1 MDLNILIDLRS
12 IPFKGSS
19 NSQSLES
26 DSKSLVKVIFFFFF
40 VREIDSLLKYF

>member
-12 IPFKGSS
+12 IPFNGSS
-19 NSQSLES
+19 NSQSLAS
-26 DSKSLVKVIFFFFF
+26 DSKSLVKVIFFF